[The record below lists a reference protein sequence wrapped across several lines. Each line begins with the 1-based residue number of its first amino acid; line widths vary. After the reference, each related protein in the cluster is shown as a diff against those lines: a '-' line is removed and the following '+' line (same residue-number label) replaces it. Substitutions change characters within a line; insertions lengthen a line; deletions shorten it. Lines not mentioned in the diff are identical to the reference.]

1 VGILTAAVLFAVPG
15 VTGVAAAATPSGP
28 MSTAAA
34 PALPVL
40 GAFSFTGA
48 VQSLTS
54 STHKGLHVKVA
65 ATNAPDP
72 ATELNPSSLTVTV
85 SRAHDPESH
94 NWVFELPRDADLSYD
109 NATGLGVVK
118 TGSAIKPFGA
128 LNLSLTAVGRETTI
142 GCGRTRADVQPVR
155 VTGTM
160 SFDTRST
167 GANRWGSVGGT
178 ARRTF
183 TGHSVITIFRGVD
196 KLCGSFLPPCV
207 TTMSWLAHKTTPGN
221 TIGNDELILQEFAST
236 VGSRTT
242 YKVSGERIFHLATP
256 DKAIRTDTTSLTVPH
271 TAFAFP
277 ASSARVTVS
286 PTAPSLTGATGLA
299 STTETES
306 VALACGHFPQ
316 TQTTTMW
323 SASYRN
329 TAKPLALHEQI
340 EGAYRLPNAVTSAEI
355 TRVVPNP

>member
-1 VGILTAAVLFAVPG
+1 MAV
-15 VTGVAAAATPSGP
+15 VAAAVVIAGLGAPAVASGATPTTP
-28 MSTAAA
+28 MAAA
-34 PALPVL
+34 ASPALPVL

-54 STHKGLHVKVA
+54 STHKGLQVEVA

-72 ATELNPSSLTVTV
+72 ATELNPSSLTLTV
-85 SRAHDPESH
+85 SRKHAPERH

-109 NATGLGVVK
+109 NATGLGVLK
-118 TGSAIKPFGA
+118 TGSAIKPYGA
-128 LNLSLTAVGRETTI
+128 LDLALTAVGRETVT

-160 SFDTRST
+160 SFDTRSK
-167 GANRWGSVGGT
+167 GPNRWGSVGGT

-183 TGHSVITIFRGVD
+183 TGHSVITIFAGVD

-221 TIGNDELILQEFAST
+221 TIGNDEVILQEFAST

-242 YKVSGERIFHLATP
+242 YTVSGERIRHLATP
-256 DKAIRTDTTSLTVPH
+256 DKAVRTDTTTLSVPH
-271 TAFAFP
+271 STFAFP
-277 ASSARVTVS
+277 ASSAHVTVT
-286 PTAPSLTGATGLA
+286 PQAPSLTGSTGLA
-299 STTETES
+299 STTQTES
-306 VALACGHFPQ
+306 VGLACGHFPQ
-316 TQTTTMW
+316 LQTTTMW
-323 SASYRN
+323 DATYRN
-329 TAKPLALHEQI
+329 AATPLALHEQI
-340 EGAYRLPNAVTSAEI
+340 EGSYKLPNAVTSAEI